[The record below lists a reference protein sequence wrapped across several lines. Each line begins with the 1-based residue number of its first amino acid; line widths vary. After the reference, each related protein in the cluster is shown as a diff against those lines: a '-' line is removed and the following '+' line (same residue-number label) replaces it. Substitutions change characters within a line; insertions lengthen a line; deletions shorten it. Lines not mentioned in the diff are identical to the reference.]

1 MASLFENLLGPLDK
15 SACLYF
21 YILSVLFL
29 FVFIFFVFGGI
40 VFFIRRRKQ
49 MTTDFVIKGLLM
61 LFNAFLA
68 YFINRLLY
76 TMCSKSLA

>member
-1 MASLFENLLGPLDK
+1 MSKLLENLLGPLDK

-21 YILSVLFL
+21 YFLSALFL
-29 FVFIFFVFGGI
+29 FIFAFFIFGGI

-61 LFNAFLA
+61 LFNVFLA

-76 TMCSKSLA
+76 SMCSKSLA